1 MNNVD
6 GQLEF
11 TLASVVGSGEGR
23 SCEVRDS
30 MKRSFKGC
38 MDLFSN
44 IFYLSLIKC
53 KKYNYLLFSFYLI
66 ALTQRWMEIEQAK
79 YVYHGWP

>member
-1 MNNVD
+1 MSMVSWSLLWLPLWVLVKE
-6 GQLEF
+6 GQ
-11 TLASVVGSGEGR
+11 
-23 SCEVRDS
+23 VRDS

-38 MDLFSN
+38 MDLLLN
-44 IFYLSLIKC
+44 IFCLSLIKC

-66 ALTQRWMEIEQAK
+66 ALTQRWMEIEQDN